1 MMKLNPLTL
10 KKLNRFR
17 SIKRGYYSAII
28 LLVLVLLSAFA
39 ELWVNNR
46 AVIVKYD
53 GDYYFPTYSD
63 VYSGKTFG
71 LDYAYETK
79 YRELAQKFEQEGGDN
94 WVLMPFIP
102 YSPYENNYYEDQ
114 YPPTAPSFA
123 DKHYLGTDTYGR
135 DVASRLIYGFRLA
148 MGFAFLV
155 MAICYAI
162 GVTVGCFMGYWG
174 GKADLL
180 GQRIIEIW
188 SQLPGIYVIMIIVSI
203 FGSNFWLFVMIIV
216 MFNWTAMTWY
226 MRTLTY
232 KEKAREY
239 VMAAKAQ
246 GASTARI
253 IFKHIMPNTLVMIV
267 TMAPFTIVSNLTLLT
282 SLDYLGLGLA
292 PPTPSWGEMLSQ
304 GKDNLDA
311 VWIVA
316 SVVTAIVVVL
326 TMVTFVGEAIREAFD
341 PKKHTKYI

>member
-46 AVIVKYD
+46 AVIVKYN
-53 GDYYFPTYSD
+53 GDFYFPTYSD

-79 YRELAQKFEQEGGDN
+79 YRELQQQFAEEGGDN

-102 YSPYENNYYEDQ
+102 YNAFENNYSENE
-114 YPPTAPSFA
+114 YPPTAPSFE

-135 DVASRLIYGFRLA
+135 DVAARLIYGFRLA

-155 MAICYAI
+155 MAICYTI

-180 GQRIIEIW
+180 GQRVIEIW

>member
-1 MMKLNPLTL
+1 MKLNPLTI
-10 KKLNRFR
+10 KKLNRFH
-17 SIKRGYYSAII
+17 SIKRGYYSAIMLLI
-28 LLVLVLLSAFA
+28 LMFLSAFA

-46 AVIVKYD
+46 AIMVQYQNNW
-53 GDYYFPTYSD
+53 YFPTYSKVLAGD
-63 VYSGKTFG
+63 TFG
-71 LDYAYETK
+71 LDYQYETH
-79 YRELAQKFEQEGGDN
+79 YRDLAKQWQSEGSDN
-94 WVLMPFIP
+94 WIIMPIIP
-102 YSPYENNYYEDQ
+102 FNAFENNYYPDT
-114 YPPTAPSFA
+114 YPPLAPNFSV
-123 DKHYLGTDTYGR
+123 KHYLGTDIYGR
-135 DVASRLIYGFRLA
+135 DISARLIYGFRIA
-148 MGFAFLV
+148 MGFSFLV
-155 MAICYAI
+155 MVICYSI
-162 GVTVGCFMGYWG
+162 GVTVGCFMGYYG
-174 GKADLL
+174 GKIDLF
-180 GQRIIEIW
+180 GQRFIEIW

-232 KEKAREY
+232 KERAREY

-253 IFKHIMPNTLVMIV
+253 VFKHIMPNTLVMIV

-311 VWIVA
+311 LWIVS
-316 SVVTAIVVVL
+316 SVVIAIVLVL

-341 PKKHTKYI
+341 PKKYSKYI

>member
-1 MMKLNPLTL
+1 MKFNPLTI
-10 KKLNRFR
+10 KKINRFR

-28 LLVLVLLSAFA
+28 LVTLMLLSAFA

-46 AVIVKYD
+46 AIVVQYE
-53 GDYYFPTYSD
+53 GSLYFPTYSK
-63 VYSGKTFG
+63 VLSGDTFG
-71 LDYAYETK
+71 LDYQYETH
-79 YRELAQKFEQEGGDN
+79 YRDLNKQWQSDDSDN
-94 WVLMPFIP
+94 WMIMPFVP
-102 YSPYENNYYEDQ
+102 FNAFENNYYDDK
-114 YPPTAPSFA
+114 YPPMAPSFT
-123 DKHYLGTDTYGR
+123 DKHYLGTDIYGR
-135 DVASRLIYGFRLA
+135 DISARLIYGFRLA

-155 MAICYAI
+155 MAICYTI
-162 GVTVGCFMGYWG
+162 GVTVGCFMGYYG
-174 GKADLL
+174 GKIDLF

-203 FGSNFWLFVMIIV
+203 FGSNFWLFVGIIV

-232 KEKAREY
+232 KERAREY

-253 IFKHIMPNTLVMIV
+253 VFKHIMPNTLVMIV
-267 TMAPFTIVSNLTLLT
+267 TMAPFTIVGNLTLLT

-311 VWIVA
+311 LWIVA
-316 SVVTAIVVVL
+316 SVVTSIVVVL

>member
-1 MMKLNPLTL
+1 MKLNPLTL
-10 KKLNRFR
+10 KKLKRFC

-28 LLVLVLLSAFA
+28 LVALMLLSAFA

-46 AVIVKYD
+46 AVIVKYESNW
-53 GDYYFPTYSD
+53 YFPTYSK
-63 VYSGKTFG
+63 VLSGKTFG
-71 LDYAYETK
+71 LDYNYETD
-79 YRELAQKFEQEGGDN
+79 YRTLNKQFEQETDSSN
-94 WVLMPFIP
+94 WVLMPIIP
-102 YSPYENNYYEDQ
+102 FNAFENNYPDDE
-114 YPPTAPSFA
+114 YPPFAPSF
-123 DKHYLGTDTYGR
+123 DSQHYLGTDIYGR
-135 DVASRLIYGFRLA
+135 DVAARLIYGFRLA

-155 MAICYAI
+155 MTICYTI
-162 GVTVGCFMGYWG
+162 GVTIGCFMGYLG
-174 GKADLL
+174 GKVDLF

-203 FGSNFWLFVMIIV
+203 FGSNFWLFVGIIV

-232 KEKAREY
+232 KERAREY

-253 IFKHIMPNTLVMIV
+253 VFKHIMPNTLVMIV
-267 TMAPFTIVSNLTLLT
+267 TMAPFTIVGNLTLLT

-311 VWIVA
+311 IWIVS

-326 TMVTFVGEAIREAFD
+326 TMVTFVGEAVREAFD

>member
-1 MMKLNPLTL
+1 MKLNPLTL

-46 AVIVKYD
+46 AVIVKYQ
-53 GDYYFPTYSD
+53 GEFYFPTYSD
-63 VYSGKTFG
+63 VYPGDTFG
-71 LDYAYETK
+71 LDYSYETK
-79 YRELAQKFEQEGGDN
+79 YRELEKQFEQEGGDN
-94 WVLMPFIP
+94 WVLMPVIP
-102 YSPYENNYYEDQ
+102 FSPYENDYNENE

-135 DVASRLIYGFRLA
+135 DVAARLIYGFRLA

-155 MAICYAI
+155 MAICYTI

-180 GQRIIEIW
+180 GQRVIEIW

>member
-1 MMKLNPLTL
+1 MKLNPLTL

-28 LLVLVLLSAFA
+28 LFILMMLSAFA

-46 AVIVKYD
+46 AIVVSYE
-53 GDYYFPTYSD
+53 GNWYFPTYSD
-63 VYSGKTFG
+63 VYPGKTFG

-79 YRELAQKFEQEGGDN
+79 YRELQLQFEQGGGDN
-94 WVLMPFIP
+94 WIVMPIIP
-102 YSPYENNYYEDQ
+102 YNPFENTYSEDE
-114 YPPTAPSFA
+114 YPPTAPSFE

-135 DVASRLIYGFRLA
+135 DVAARLIYGFRLA

-174 GKADLL
+174 GKVDLF

-253 IFKHIMPNTLVMIV
+253 IFKHIMPNTLMMIV
-267 TMAPFTIVSNLTLLT
+267 TMAPFTIVGNLTLLT

-316 SVVTAIVVVL
+316 SVVTAIVLVL

>member
-1 MMKLNPLTL
+1 MKLNPLTL

-17 SIKRGYYSAII
+17 SIKRGYYSAVI
-28 LLVLVLLSAFA
+28 LFILMMLSAFA

-46 AVIVKYD
+46 AIVVSYE
-53 GDYYFPTYSD
+53 GNWYFPTYSD
-63 VYSGKTFG
+63 VYPGKTFG

-79 YRELAQKFEQEGGDN
+79 YRELQLQFEQDGSDN
-94 WVLMPFIP
+94 WVVMPIIP
-102 YSPYENNYYEDQ
+102 YNPFENNYSEGE
-114 YPPTAPSFA
+114 YPPTAPSFE

-135 DVASRLIYGFRLA
+135 DVAARLIYGFRLA

-174 GKADLL
+174 GKVDLF

-253 IFKHIMPNTLVMIV
+253 IFKHIMPNTLMMIV
-267 TMAPFTIVSNLTLLT
+267 TMAPFTIVGNLTLLT

-316 SVVTAIVVVL
+316 SVVTAIVLVL